1 MDRFDDE
8 HRRIKRPDGTW
19 IGSMMNIVESNDP
32 TLVGRTGLVLDETK
46 NTLVMLEKD
55 SQIRIGKAS
64 IKFTLDNSDV
74 VVQGALVGQRPE
86 DRTNRK
92 YRMA

>member
-1 MDRFDDE
+1 MT
-8 HRRIKRPDGTW
+8 IYNSTW

-32 TLVGRTGLVLDETK
+32 TLIGRTGLVLDETK

-55 SQIRIGKAS
+55 SQIRIGKAG

>member
-1 MDRFDDE
+1 MT
-8 HRRIKRPDGTW
+8 IYNTTW
-19 IGSMMNIVESNDP
+19 IGSTLNIVESNDP
-32 TLVGRTGLVLDETK
+32 TLVGRSGLVLDETK

-55 SQIRIGKAS
+55 RPVRIGKSS
-64 IKFTLDNSDV
+64 ITFTLDNSDV

-86 DRTNRK
+86 DRTNRT

>member
-1 MDRFDDE
+1 
-8 HRRIKRPDGTW
+8 
-19 IGSMMNIVESNDP
+19 MMNIVESNDP

>member
-1 MDRFDDE
+1 
-8 HRRIKRPDGTW
+8 
-19 IGSMMNIVESNDP
+19 MMNIVESNDP
-32 TLVGRTGLVLDETK
+32 TLVGRTGLGLDETK

-55 SQIRIGKAS
+55 STIRIGKAG
-64 IKFTLDNSDV
+64 ITFTLDNSDV

>member
-1 MDRFDDE
+1 MT
-8 HRRIKRPDGTW
+8 IYNSTW
-19 IGSMMNIVESNDP
+19 IGSMMNIVESNAP
-32 TLVGRTGLVLDETK
+32 TLIGRSGLVLDETK

-55 SQIRIGKAS
+55 TPVRIGKSS

>member
-1 MDRFDDE
+1 
-8 HRRIKRPDGTW
+8 
-19 IGSMMNIVESNDP
+19 MMNIVESNDP

-55 SQIRIGKAS
+55 STIRIGKAG
-64 IKFTLDNSDV
+64 ITFTLDNSDV

>member
-1 MDRFDDE
+1 MT
-8 HRRIKRPDGTW
+8 HYNNTW
-19 IGSMMNIVESNDP
+19 IGSTMNIVESTDP

-55 SQIRIGKAS
+55 STLRIGKAGITFS
-64 IKFTLDNSDV
+64 LDNSNV

>member
-1 MDRFDDE
+1 MT
-8 HRRIKRPDGTW
+8 HYNSTW

-32 TLVGRTGLVLDETK
+32 TLIGRTGLVLDETK

-74 VVQGALVGQRPE
+74 VIQGALVGQRPE

>member
-1 MDRFDDE
+1 MT
-8 HRRIKRPDGTW
+8 IYNSTW
-19 IGSMMNIVESNDP
+19 LGSTMNIVESNDP
-32 TLVGRTGLVLDETK
+32 TLTGRFGLVLDETK

-55 SQIRIGKAS
+55 TPVRIGKSS
-64 IKFTLDNSDV
+64 ITFTLDNSDV

>member
-1 MDRFDDE
+1 MTRYNS
-8 HRRIKRPDGTW
+8 TW

>member
-1 MDRFDDE
+1 MT
-8 HRRIKRPDGTW
+8 IYNSTW

-32 TLVGRTGLVLDETK
+32 TLIGRSGLVLDETK

-55 SQIRIGKAS
+55 TPVRIGKSS

>member
-1 MDRFDDE
+1 MT
-8 HRRIKRPDGTW
+8 IYNSTW
-19 IGSMMNIVESNDP
+19 IGSTMNIVESNDP
-32 TLVGRTGLVLDETK
+32 TLTGRSGLVLDETK

-55 SQIRIGKAS
+55 TPVRIGKSS
-64 IKFTLDNSDV
+64 ITFTIDNSDV

>member
-1 MDRFDDE
+1 MT
-8 HRRIKRPDGTW
+8 HYNSTW
-19 IGSMMNIVESNDP
+19 IGSMMNIVGSNDP

-55 SQIRIGKAS
+55 STIRIGKAG
-64 IKFTLDNSDV
+64 ITFTLDNSDV

>member
-1 MDRFDDE
+1 
-8 HRRIKRPDGTW
+8 
-19 IGSMMNIVESNDP
+19 MNIVESTDP

-46 NTLVMLEKD
+46 NTVVMLEKD
-55 SQIRIGKAS
+55 STIRIGKAG
-64 IKFTLDNSDV
+64 ITFTLDNSNV

>member
-1 MDRFDDE
+1 MT
-8 HRRIKRPDGTW
+8 IYNSTW
-19 IGSMMNIVESNDP
+19 IGSTMYIVESNDP
-32 TLVGRTGLVLDETK
+32 TLTGRSGLVLDETK

-55 SQIRIGKAS
+55 TPVRIGKSS
-64 IKFTLDNSDV
+64 ITFTLDDSDV

>member
-1 MDRFDDE
+1 
-8 HRRIKRPDGTW
+8 
-19 IGSMMNIVESNDP
+19 MNIVESNDP

-55 SQIRIGKAS
+55 STIRIGKAG
-64 IKFTLDNSDV
+64 ITFTLDNSDV

>member
-1 MDRFDDE
+1 
-8 HRRIKRPDGTW
+8 
-19 IGSMMNIVESNDP
+19 MMNIVESNDP
-32 TLVGRTGLVLDETK
+32 TLIGRTGLVLDETK
-46 NTLVMLEKD
+46 NTLVMLVKD
-55 SQIRIGKAS
+55 SQIRIGKAG

>member
-1 MDRFDDE
+1 MTHYNR
-8 HRRIKRPDGTW
+8 TW

>member
-1 MDRFDDE
+1 MTHYNR
-8 HRRIKRPDGTW
+8 TW

-55 SQIRIGKAS
+55 SQIRIGKAG

>member
-1 MDRFDDE
+1 MS
-8 HRRIKRPDGTW
+8 IYNSTW
-19 IGSMMNIVESNDP
+19 IGSMMNVVESNDP
-32 TLVGRTGLVLDETK
+32 TLVGRSGLVLDETK
-46 NTLVMLEKD
+46 NTLVMLEND
-55 SQIRIGKAS
+55 ACVRIGKS
-64 IKFTLDNSDV
+64 CITFQLDNSDV

>member
-1 MDRFDDE
+1 
-8 HRRIKRPDGTW
+8 
-19 IGSMMNIVESNDP
+19 MNIVESNDP
-32 TLVGRTGLVLDETK
+32 TLIGRTGLVLDETK

-55 SQIRIGKAS
+55 SQIRIGKAG

>member
-1 MDRFDDE
+1 MTHYNR
-8 HRRIKRPDGTW
+8 TW

-32 TLVGRTGLVLDETK
+32 TLIGRTGLVLDETK

-55 SQIRIGKAS
+55 SQIRIGKAG